1 MPSEN
6 QPLNTLLGQL
16 NASSGDAVRVTITP
30 DMAVEILE
38 LNKIN
43 RPLRQ
48 ETVNRIA
55 RQIAAGKWRYNGE
68 TIKITHTLDVL
79 DGQHRLWAI
88 IEAKRA
94 VETLVAFGID
104 REAFE
109 TIDTLRANRTLGDT
123 IALEGQ
129 LQYRNYVGQ
138 ALAWLIRYERGT
150 VEKFRAPSNRIE
162 NADVKEAF
170 RANPNIVHAVQQ
182 GVKVR
187 KLVNASLV
195 AVFYYV
201 LANQNT
207 ALADQMIEILR
218 DPSKTKVANPFYLLR
233 HYLVNERTHKD
244 PVKVLALMVKA
255 ANAAYAGKELTA
267 LEWRPQG
274 KNPERFPILAVRNLR
289 KGADEEVA

>member
-1 MPSEN
+1 MPSDSN
-6 QPLNTLLGQL
+6 HLNSLLAQL
-16 NASSGDAVRVTITP
+16 SSSGGDAVRVTITP

-48 ETVNRIA
+48 EAINRIA
-55 RQIAAGKWRYNGE
+55 RQITAGRWRYNGE
-68 TIKITHTLDVL
+68 TVKITHTLDVL

-109 TIDTLRANRTLGDT
+109 TIDTLRANRSIGDT
-123 IALEGQ
+123 VALEGQ
-129 LQYRNYVGQ
+129 LQYRNQIGQ

-150 VEKFRAPSNRIE
+150 LEKFRAPVNRVE
-162 NADVKEAF
+162 NSDVKEAF
-170 RANPNIVHAVQQ
+170 RNNPNIVHAVQQ
-182 GVKVR
+182 GAKIK
-187 KLVNASLV
+187 KLVNTGLAGF
-195 AVFYYV
+195 FYYV

-207 ALADQMIEILR
+207 ALADDLIAILR
-218 DPSKTKVANPFYLLR
+218 DPSKTKVAHPFYLLR
-233 HYLVNERTHKD
+233 HYLVAERTHKE
-244 PVKVLALMVKA
+244 PVKIIALMIKA
-255 ANAAYAGKELTA
+255 ANAAYAGRELSA

-274 KNPERFPILAVRNLR
+274 KNPERFPTLAVRNLR
-289 KGADEEVA
+289 KEGEVA

>member
-6 QPLNTLLGQL
+6 SLNSLLAQL
-16 NASSGDAVRVTITP
+16 NAGGADAVRVTITP
-30 DMAVEILE
+30 EMAVEILE
-38 LNKIN
+38 MNKIN

-48 ETVNRIA
+48 EKVNTIA
-55 RQIAAGKWRYNGE
+55 RQIVAGKWRYNGQ

-88 IEAKRA
+88 IEAKRG

-109 TIDTLRANRTLGDT
+109 TIDTLQTNRTLGDT

-150 VEKFRAPSNRIE
+150 IEKYRAPVNRIE
-162 NADVKEAF
+162 NSDVKEAY
-170 RANPNIVHAVQQ
+170 RNNPNIVHAVQQ

-187 KLVNASLV
+187 KLCNASL
-195 AVFYYV
+195 ASFFYYV

-207 ALADQMIEILR
+207 ALAEKFIEILR
-218 DPSKTKVANPFYLLR
+218 DPSKTKVAHPFYLLR
-233 HYLVNERTHKD
+233 HYLVSERTHKD
-244 PVKVLALMVKA
+244 PLKVIALMIKA

-274 KNPERFPILAVRNLR
+274 RNPERFPVLAVRNLR
-289 KGADEEVA
+289 KEGEVA

>member
-1 MPSEN
+1 MPSDN
-6 QPLNTLLGQL
+6 HINNLLAQL
-16 NASSGDAVRVTITP
+16 QMSSGDAVRVTVTP
-30 DMAVEILE
+30 DMAVEIME

-43 RPLRQ
+43 RPLRW

-55 RQIAAGKWRYNGE
+55 RQISAGKWRYNGE

-129 LQYRNYVGQ
+129 LQYRTAIGQ
-138 ALAWLIRYERGT
+138 ALAWLVRYERGT
-150 VEKFRAPSNRIE
+150 LEKFRAPANRVE

-170 RANPNIVHAVQQ
+170 RNNPNIIHAVQQ
-182 GVKVR
+182 GGKIK
-187 KLVNASLV
+187 KLVNIAV
-195 AVFYYV
+195 AGFFYYI

-207 ALADQMIEILR
+207 ELADQFISVLR
-218 DPSKTKVANPFYLLR
+218 DPSKTRVSHPFYLLR
-233 HYLVNERTHKD
+233 HYLQSERTHKE
-244 PVKVLALMVKA
+244 PVRTIALMIKA
-255 ANAAYAGKELTA
+255 ANAAYAGRELTV

-274 KNPERFPILAVRNLR
+274 RNPEKFPVLAVRNLR
-289 KGADEEVA
+289 KGSEEVA

>member
-1 MPSEN
+1 MPSDN
-6 QPLNTLLGQL
+6 AHLNSLLAQL
-16 NASSGDAVRVTITP
+16 SSTGGDAVRVTVTP

-48 ETVNRIA
+48 EVVNRIA

-68 TIKITHTLDVL
+68 TVKITHTFDVL

-109 TIDTLRANRTLGDT
+109 TIDTLRANRSLGDT

-129 LQYRNYVGQ
+129 LQYRNQIGQ
-138 ALAWLIRYERGT
+138 ALAWLIRYERG
-150 VEKFRAPSNRIE
+150 VLEKYRAPANRIE
-162 NADVKEAF
+162 NADVKEAY
-170 RANPNIVHAVQQ
+170 RNNPNIVHAVQQ
-182 GVKVR
+182 GGKVK
-187 KLVNASLV
+187 KLVNTAL
-195 AVFYYV
+195 AGFFYYV

-218 DPSKTKVANPFYLLR
+218 DPSKTKVAHPFYLLR
-233 HYLVNERTHKD
+233 HYLVAERTHKD
-244 PVKVLALMVKA
+244 PVKIVALMVKA

-274 KNPERFPILAVRNLR
+274 KNPERFPVLAVRNLR
-289 KGADEEVA
+289 KEGEVA

>member
-1 MPSEN
+1 MPSDSSH
-6 QPLNTLLGQL
+6 LNSLLAQL
-16 NASSGDAVRVTITP
+16 QGSAGDAVRVTITP

-38 LNKIN
+38 LNKLN

-48 ETVNRIA
+48 EAINRIT
-55 RQIAAGKWRYNGE
+55 RQITAGKWRYNGE

-109 TIDTLRANRTLGDT
+109 TIDTLRANRSIGDT

-129 LQYRNYVGQ
+129 LQYRNQIGQ
-138 ALAWLIRYERGT
+138 ALAWLVRYERGT
-150 VEKFRAPSNRIE
+150 LEKFRAPTNRVE
-162 NADVKEAF
+162 NADVKEAY
-170 RANPNIVHAVQQ
+170 RNNPNIVHAVQQ
-182 GVKVR
+182 GARVK
-187 KLVNASLV
+187 KLANTAL
-195 AVFYYV
+195 AGFFYYV

-207 ALADQMIEILR
+207 ALADQFISVLR
-218 DPSKTKVANPFYLLR
+218 DPSKTRVSHPFYLLR
-233 HYLVNERTHKD
+233 YYLQSERTHKE
-244 PVKVLALMVKA
+244 PVKLIALMIKA

-274 KNPERFPILAVRNLR
+274 KNPERFPVLAVRNLR
-289 KGADEEVA
+289 KEGEEVA